1 MAQALNAQSSV
12 LVLVDYQTR
21 LMPAIDQSAAV
32 LREAQW
38 VAEVANALAVPTVRT
53 EQMPDKLG
61 PTVAELA
68 RFGAPPLHKHHF
80 NAVAD
85 GLLPLLGP
93 RDARETQVV
102 VAGCEAH
109 VCLFQTACGLHSA
122 GYSVNVVA
130 DACGSRYASDREMA
144 LQRLLQ
150 LGVTLVSPEMV
161 AFEWLG
167 TARHPVFARVL
178 PLIKQRGAAA

>member
-21 LMPAIDQSAAV
+21 LMPAIDQAAAV

-68 RFGAPPLHKHHF
+68 RFGAPPLH
-80 NAVAD
+80 
-85 GLLPLLGP
+85 
-93 RDARETQVV
+93 
-102 VAGCEAH
+102 
-109 VCLFQTACGLHSA
+109 
-122 GYSVNVVA
+122 
-130 DACGSRYASDREMA
+130 
-144 LQRLLQ
+144 
-150 LGVTLVSPEMV
+150 
-161 AFEWLG
+161 
-167 TARHPVFARVL
+167 
-178 PLIKQRGAAA
+178 